1 MGELGATETA
11 VTFLC
16 VGLLGVLVVRLGIAA
31 AAGLAARA
39 VRALRR
45 WATVAT
51 PRLARRCLAALAG
64 LAAPFLA
71 PASAAS
77 VALAPDTVHAVA
89 QPVPTLDQWSAP
101 RPVVLTGGT
110 YVVVRSDTL
119 WDIARRHLPGPA
131 TAVEIARAW
140 PRWYAANRAVIGSDP
155 DHLVPGMRLRVP
167 ADRATGTSPAS
178 HPPSAALR
186 AATSLDPDRR

>member
-1 MGELGATETA
+1 MGGLGATETA
-11 VTFLC
+11 V
-16 VGLLGVLVVRLGIAA
+16 GLLCAALLVVLVVRLGVGVAVSLA
-31 AAGLAARA
+31 AAG

-45 WATVAT
+45 WARVAT

-71 PASAAS
+71 QASAAS
-77 VALAPDTVHAVA
+77 VALTPDTVHAVGE
-89 QPVPTLDQWSAP
+89 PVPTIDQWSAP
-101 RPVVLTGGT
+101 RPAVLTGGT
-110 YVVVRSDTL
+110 YVVVRGDTL
-119 WDIARRHLPGPA
+119 WDIARRHLPRPA
-131 TAVEIARAW
+131 TDLDIAREW
-140 PRWYAANRAVIGSDP
+140 PRWYAANRAAIGSDP

-167 ADRATGTSPAS
+167 GHRATGTSPVS